1 MKKSHLTIIAL
12 ALACT
17 TSWAQ
22 EPQDSIESVNKL
34 LNLKEVVVKGGL
46 PHTRLK
52 GNAMIT
58 RIEGTPLASSGTL
71 GELLVKVP
79 GMTGTDESPE
89 VLGKGAPLIYING
102 RRMRDDSELKRL
114 RSEDIRDVEVIN
126 NPGAQYDA
134 QIRAVV
140 RIRTRKLQGEGLGL
154 NATLSNERDLRYDF
168 DRPQVKL
175 GANYRKNGV
184 DVFGQLYFYHQDYR
198 QYTAV
203 WSLHHDVEAQPTHL

>member
-89 VLGKGAPLIYING
+89 VLGKGAPLIYIN
-102 RRMRDDSELKRL
+102 
-114 RSEDIRDVEVIN
+114 
-126 NPGAQYDA
+126 
-134 QIRAVV
+134 
-140 RIRTRKLQGEGLGL
+140 
-154 NATLSNERDLRYDF
+154 
-168 DRPQVKL
+168 
-175 GANYRKNGV
+175 
-184 DVFGQLYFYHQDYR
+184 
-198 QYTAV
+198 
-203 WSLHHDVEAQPTHL
+203 